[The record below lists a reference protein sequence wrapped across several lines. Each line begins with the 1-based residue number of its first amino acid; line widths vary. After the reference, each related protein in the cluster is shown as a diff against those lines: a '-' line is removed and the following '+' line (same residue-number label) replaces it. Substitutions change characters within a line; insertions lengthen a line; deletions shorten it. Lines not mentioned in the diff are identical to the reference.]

1 MGFGNVVRRYRR
13 VMLPIVLAGLLAC
26 VALGA
31 SFTGSY
37 FSDAHNGTISG
48 TVGSI
53 RLTPGGPLDLS
64 FSNLLP
70 GVPQTVRQSYQN
82 TGANPEDV
90 YLVFNNATALSAL
103 NDLGTYGE
111 VHIDSNG
118 TEIFA
123 SQNLNDDTVSCP
135 PGASDATHPPCDAV
149 PSQIRIASNV
159 APGASGSFAFTFMY
173 ASKLTTNGPGVW
185 NTYPVSGQT
194 TINDADG
201 TGSGLPYQLVAVQ
214 VGQTP

>member
-1 MGFGNVVRRYRR
+1 MGLGNVVRRHRKM
-13 VMLPIVLAGLLAC
+13 VLPLVFAGLLAC

-37 FSDAHNGTISG
+37 FSDAHNGTITG
-48 TVGSI
+48 TIGTI

-64 FSNLLP
+64 FNNLLP
-70 GVPQTVRQSYQN
+70 GVPQTVSQTYQN
-82 TGANPEDV
+82 TGGNPEDV

-103 NDLGTYGE
+103 NNLGTFGE
-111 VHIDSNG
+111 VHIDSSG

-123 SQNLNDDTVSCP
+123 SQNLNDNTTTCP
-135 PGASDATHPPCDAV
+135 PGSTAGGKPPCDAV
-149 PSQIRIASNV
+149 PGQIELASNV
-159 APGASGSFAFTFMY
+159 APGGTGSFSFTFMY
-173 ASKLTTNGPGVW
+173 ASKLTGNGPGVW
-185 NTYPVSGQT
+185 NTYPVTGQT